1 MATNNKKATKKRKI
15 KKVVPEGFVHV
26 HSTYSN
32 TIVTITDLNG
42 KTLTWSS
49 AGALG
54 FKGYKKSTP
63 YAAQLAAQAAIKN
76 AQDFGMTT
84 MSVRLKGTGPGKDA
98 SVRQLQ
104 AMGINIKEIKD
115 VTPIPHNGTTPKK
128 KRL

>member
-1 MATNNKKATKKRKI
+1 MAIKKKTTKKSKI
-15 KKVVPEGFVHV
+15 KKVVVEGYAHV

-54 FKGYKKSTP
+54 FKGHKKSTP
-63 YAAQLAAQAAIKN
+63 YAAQLAAQAAIKK
-76 AQDFGMTT
+76 AQEFGMNTVL
-84 MSVRLKGTGPGKDA
+84 VRLKGTGPGKDA
-98 SVRQLQ
+98 SVRQMQ
-104 AMGINIKEIKD
+104 AMGINIKDIKD
-115 VTPIPHNGTTPKK
+115 ITPIPHNGTTPKK